1 MIRPTSSHPW
11 AAAPRSLD
19 TWQVRILNCVMGAS
33 ARARRPETDLSRFDY
48 SRLILPSARSVAR
61 LPPRPRINSAPENIV
76 GRAPDRSEVAQ
87 PQGRFNPLMT
97 LTQKPRQKLQQNAGH
112 RPRGAHQLYENPAH
126 TIRHQV
132 HEMVHIERGG
142 PEQVREEIGAYG
154 SLVPNGRELVATL
167 MVEIDDP
174 VRRRRVLGRLGG
186 FEDTVWIEVGG
197 HTVRAVPE
205 TDLDRTTADGK
216 ASSVQFLHF
225 PFPGEVITAFS
236 AAGARVT
243 IGIGHGEYQH
253 MAVMPEAMRAALSA
267 DFTPDP

>member
-1 MIRPTSSHPW
+1 MT
-11 AAAPRSLD
+11 A
-19 TWQVRILNCVMGAS
+19 
-33 ARARRPETDLSRFDY
+33 
-48 SRLILPSARSVAR
+48 
-61 LPPRPRINSAPENIV
+61 
-76 GRAPDRSEVAQ
+76 
-87 PQGRFNPLMT
+87 T
-97 LTQKPRQKLQQNAGH
+97 LTAEDIMAPADYARVRQAERQRMIALKRH
-112 RPRGAHQLYENPAH
+112 RRISIGPVATAYFESFD

-197 HTVRAVPE
+197 HTVRAVAE

-243 IGIGHGEYQH
+243 IGIGHDEYQH

>member
-1 MIRPTSSHPW
+1 MTAALTSEDIM
-11 AAAPRSLD
+11 APADYAR
-19 TWQVRILNCVMGAS
+19 VRQAE
-33 ARARRPETDLSRFDY
+33 RQ
-48 SRLILPSARSVAR
+48 RLIALKRHRRISIGPVAT
-61 LPPRPRINSAPENIV
+61 AYFENF
-76 GRAPDRSEVAQ
+76 D
-87 PQGRFNPLMT
+87 
-97 LTQKPRQKLQQNAGH
+97 
-112 RPRGAHQLYENPAH
+112 

-142 PEQVREEIGAYG
+142 PEQVHEEIGAYG

>member
-1 MIRPTSSHPW
+1 MT
-11 AAAPRSLD
+11 A
-19 TWQVRILNCVMGAS
+19 
-33 ARARRPETDLSRFDY
+33 
-48 SRLILPSARSVAR
+48 
-61 LPPRPRINSAPENIV
+61 
-76 GRAPDRSEVAQ
+76 
-87 PQGRFNPLMT
+87 T
-97 LTQKPRQKLQQNAGH
+97 LTSEDIMAPADYARVRQAERQRMIALKRH
-112 RPRGAHQLYENPAH
+112 RRISIGPVATAYFENFD

-142 PEQVREEIGAYG
+142 PEQVHEEIGAYG

>member
-1 MIRPTSSHPW
+1 MT
-11 AAAPRSLD
+11 A
-19 TWQVRILNCVMGAS
+19 
-33 ARARRPETDLSRFDY
+33 
-48 SRLILPSARSVAR
+48 
-61 LPPRPRINSAPENIV
+61 
-76 GRAPDRSEVAQ
+76 
-87 PQGRFNPLMT
+87 T
-97 LTQKPRQKLQQNAGH
+97 LTSEDIMAPADYARVRQAERH
-112 RPRGAHQLYENPAH
+112 RMIALKRHRRISIGPVATAYFENFD

-142 PEQVREEIGAYG
+142 PEQVHEEIWAYG

-174 VRRRRVLGRLGG
+174 VRRRRGLGRLGG

>member
-1 MIRPTSSHPW
+1 MT
-11 AAAPRSLD
+11 A
-19 TWQVRILNCVMGAS
+19 
-33 ARARRPETDLSRFDY
+33 
-48 SRLILPSARSVAR
+48 
-61 LPPRPRINSAPENIV
+61 
-76 GRAPDRSEVAQ
+76 
-87 PQGRFNPLMT
+87 T
-97 LTQKPRQKLQQNAGH
+97 LTSEDIMAPADYARVRQAERQRMIALKRH
-112 RPRGAHQLYENPAH
+112 RRISIGPVATAYFENFD

-132 HEMVHIERGG
+132 HEMVHIEHGG

-186 FEDTVWIEVGG
+186 FEETVWIEVGG

>member
-1 MIRPTSSHPW
+1 MT
-11 AAAPRSLD
+11 A
-19 TWQVRILNCVMGAS
+19 
-33 ARARRPETDLSRFDY
+33 
-48 SRLILPSARSVAR
+48 
-61 LPPRPRINSAPENIV
+61 
-76 GRAPDRSEVAQ
+76 
-87 PQGRFNPLMT
+87 T
-97 LTQKPRQKLQQNAGH
+97 LTSEDIMAPADYARVRQAERQRMIALKRH
-112 RPRGAHQLYENPAH
+112 RRISIGPVATAYFENFD

-186 FEDTVWIEVGG
+186 FEETVWIEVGG

>member
-1 MIRPTSSHPW
+1 MITTLTFEDIM
-11 AAAPRSLD
+11 AAAD
-19 TWQVRILNCVMGAS
+19 Y
-33 ARARRPETDLSRFDY
+33 AR
-48 SRLILPSARSVAR
+48 V
-61 LPPRPRINSAPENIV
+61 
-76 GRAPDRSEVAQ
+76 
-87 PQGRFNPLMT
+87 
-97 LTQKPRQKLQQNAGH
+97 
-112 RPRGAHQLYENPAH
+112 RGAERRRMIALKRHRRISIGPVATAYFENFD

-142 PEQVREEIGAYG
+142 AEQVREEIEAYG
-154 SLVPNGRELVATL
+154 PLVPNGRELVATL

-186 FEDTVWIEVGG
+186 FEETVWIEVGG
-197 HTVRAVPE
+197 HSVRAVPE

-225 PFPGEVITAFS
+225 PFPGEAITAFS

-243 IGIGHGEYQH
+243 IGIGHAEYHH
-253 MAVMPEAMRAALSA
+253 MAVMPEAMRAALAA

>member
-1 MIRPTSSHPW
+1 MTATLTSEDIM
-11 AAAPRSLD
+11 APADYAR
-19 TWQVRILNCVMGAS
+19 VRQAE
-33 ARARRPETDLSRFDY
+33 RQ
-48 SRLILPSARSVAR
+48 RLIALKRHRRISIGPVAT
-61 LPPRPRINSAPENIV
+61 AYFENF
-76 GRAPDRSEVAQ
+76 D
-87 PQGRFNPLMT
+87 
-97 LTQKPRQKLQQNAGH
+97 
-112 RPRGAHQLYENPAH
+112 

-142 PEQVREEIGAYG
+142 PEQVHEEIGAYG

-186 FEDTVWIEVGG
+186 FENTVWIEVGG

>member
-1 MIRPTSSHPW
+1 MT
-11 AAAPRSLD
+11 A
-19 TWQVRILNCVMGAS
+19 
-33 ARARRPETDLSRFDY
+33 
-48 SRLILPSARSVAR
+48 
-61 LPPRPRINSAPENIV
+61 
-76 GRAPDRSEVAQ
+76 
-87 PQGRFNPLMT
+87 T
-97 LTQKPRQKLQQNAGH
+97 LTAEDIMAPADYARVRQAERQRMIALKRH
-112 RPRGAHQLYENPAH
+112 RRISIGPVATAYFENFD

-236 AAGARVT
+236 APGARVT

>member
-1 MIRPTSSHPW
+1 MTAALTSEDIMAPADYARVRQAERQRMIALKRH
-11 AAAPRSLD
+11 R
-19 TWQVRILNCVMGAS
+19 RISIGPVATAYFEN
-33 ARARRPETDLSRFDY
+33 FD
-48 SRLILPSARSVAR
+48 
-61 LPPRPRINSAPENIV
+61 
-76 GRAPDRSEVAQ
+76 
-87 PQGRFNPLMT
+87 
-97 LTQKPRQKLQQNAGH
+97 
-112 RPRGAHQLYENPAH
+112 

>member
-1 MIRPTSSHPW
+1 MT
-11 AAAPRSLD
+11 A
-19 TWQVRILNCVMGAS
+19 
-33 ARARRPETDLSRFDY
+33 
-48 SRLILPSARSVAR
+48 
-61 LPPRPRINSAPENIV
+61 
-76 GRAPDRSEVAQ
+76 
-87 PQGRFNPLMT
+87 T
-97 LTQKPRQKLQQNAGH
+97 LTSEDIMAPADYARVRQAERQRMIALKRH
-112 RPRGAHQLYENPAH
+112 RRISIGPVATAYFENFD

>member
-1 MIRPTSSHPW
+1 MTATLTSEDIM
-11 AAAPRSLD
+11 APADYAR
-19 TWQVRILNCVMGAS
+19 VRQAE
-33 ARARRPETDLSRFDY
+33 RQ
-48 SRLILPSARSVAR
+48 RLIALKRHRRISIGPVAT
-61 LPPRPRINSAPENIV
+61 AYFENF
-76 GRAPDRSEVAQ
+76 D
-87 PQGRFNPLMT
+87 
-97 LTQKPRQKLQQNAGH
+97 
-112 RPRGAHQLYENPAH
+112 

-142 PEQVREEIGAYG
+142 PEQVHEEIGAYG

>member
-1 MIRPTSSHPW
+1 MTTTLTAEDIM
-11 AAAPRSLD
+11 AAADYAR
-19 TWQVRILNCVMGAS
+19 VR
-33 ARARRPETDLSRFDY
+33 RAERQRMIALKRDRRISIGPVATAYFENFD
-48 SRLILPSARSVAR
+48 
-61 LPPRPRINSAPENIV
+61 
-76 GRAPDRSEVAQ
+76 
-87 PQGRFNPLMT
+87 
-97 LTQKPRQKLQQNAGH
+97 
-112 RPRGAHQLYENPAH
+112 

-132 HEMVHIERGG
+132 HEMVHIEHGG
-142 PEQVREEIGAYG
+142 PAQVREEIEAYG
-154 SLVPNGRELVATL
+154 PLVPNGRELVATL

-186 FEDTVWIEVGG
+186 FEDTVWVEVGG

-225 PFPGEVITAFS
+225 PFHGEAITAFS

-243 IGIGHGEYQH
+243 IGIGHAEYHH
-253 MAVMPEAMRAALSA
+253 MAVMPEAMRAALAA

>member
-1 MIRPTSSHPW
+1 MT
-11 AAAPRSLD
+11 A
-19 TWQVRILNCVMGAS
+19 
-33 ARARRPETDLSRFDY
+33 
-48 SRLILPSARSVAR
+48 
-61 LPPRPRINSAPENIV
+61 
-76 GRAPDRSEVAQ
+76 
-87 PQGRFNPLMT
+87 T
-97 LTQKPRQKLQQNAGH
+97 LTSEDIMAPADYARVRQAERQRMIALKRH
-112 RPRGAHQLYENPAH
+112 RRISIGPVATAYFENFD

-225 PFPGEVITAFS
+225 PFPGEVVTAFS